1 MNVEALSKAL
11 EGNLGARLTPELV
24 IGLMHA
30 AQQPVITPINL
41 EDIPQEQ
48 YGDYTFSSESL
59 ETVLAEIFPI
69 HQEHWKET
77 EGYRHDI
84 PLSPNYEAM
93 IQRERSGTFL
103 LMTVRDKDQ
112 NLVGNCMMYLAK
124 SSHTQKWVADEDTIF
139 ISKEHRLGRV
149 GIKFIKYVE
158 RVLKGMSVTEI
169 RVTVKNVNRVGDLL
183 KCMGYIH
190 TANQLTK
197 VLGEPHV

>member
-1 MNVEALSKAL
+1 
-11 EGNLGARLTPELV
+11 
-24 IGLMHA
+24 MHA

-48 YGDYTFSSESL
+48 YGDYTYSAESL
-59 ETVLAEIFPI
+59 ESVLAEIFPI

-93 IQRERSGTFL
+93 IQRERSGSFI

-112 NLVGNCMMYLAK
+112 RLVGNCMMYLAK
-124 SSHTQKWVADEDTIF
+124 STHTQKWVADEDTIF
-139 ISKEHRLGRV
+139 ILKEHRLGRV

-183 KCMGYIH
+183 KNMGYEH